1 MESMKFLQHNINQS
15 EKGTEVQNVG
25 GTVPNRKERIGFP
38 QHINPSKTEIKIG
51 GPKS

>member
-38 QHINPSKTEIKIG
+38 QHIRNKTEIKIG